1 MTENKLSIIVQ
12 VMSKLVIVE
21 SPTKAKT
28 IGGFLGKDYK
38 VESSFGHVRDLP
50 KSKLG
55 VDTENNFEP
64 TYVIPA
70 KAKKITTNLKKL
82 AAKADT
88 VYFAT
93 DEDREGEAI
102 SWHLQEI
109 LKVDPKKEKRIAFHE
124 ITKPAI
130 IAAIEN
136 PRELDHNLFD
146 AQQARRVLD
155 RLVGY
160 KLSPLLWKKVAKG
173 LSAGRVQSVAVRLI
187 VEREEEIKKFKPEEY
202 WTVEGEAQ
210 KDDSEKFKISLHKEN
225 DKVLG
230 KFDIDE
236 KKAKQAKDDIE
247 KAALFVKDINAKE
260 SKKSPYPPF
269 TTSTLQQDANRRFGY
284 SAKQTM
290 MIAQQL
296 YEGIK
301 ISGHGSVG
309 LISYMRTDSLNL
321 SSSFISAAGKYI
333 NDTLGE
339 KYSKK
344 GGRVFKKKAKH
355 SQEAHEAIRPTHVD
369 FEPDSIKEHLDPK
382 QYKIYKLIWQRAVA
396 SQMSDYITETTT
408 VEINVDQTPWSLK
421 ATGSVIKFLG
431 WQKIYQTNGDENKLP
446 ELLAGDKLQLV
457 SLESI
462 QHFTKPPA
470 RYSEAGLVK
479 AMEALGIGRPSTYAP
494 TIATIIDRKY
504 VDKIEKRLAPTEM
517 GEIVNQ
523 VLVEHFPD
531 IVDYNFTAK
540 MEDDLDEIA
549 EGKQKWQPVIAD
561 FYGPFEK
568 NLELKEKELDK
579 KELTEEK
586 TDEVCDKCGS
596 PMVIKLGRFGKFLAC
611 SNYPDCK
618 NTKPINEDGK
628 IEEPEKVDEK
638 CPNCGKDMIV
648 KTGRFGKFIACSD
661 YPKCKTTKQIAK
673 STGVKCPKCGEG
685 EMVARRSKRGK
696 IFYGCNKYPDCQHL
710 VWGKPTGELC
720 PDCKQLLIQAN
731 KTTVKCESCEYSKKV
746 DPAKLVED

>member
-1 MTENKLSIIVQ
+1 
-12 VMSKLVIVE
+12 MSKLVIVE